1 MSELSHSEPAGAN
14 SPADSGS
21 TRADLL
27 RDAAERNATRITLSS
42 TPAWPATRPS
52 GWSAV
57 PKTEWAQ
64 PPKAVRRV
72 PAIAPRNI
80 VAAPHAPGSDDDI
93 AAESDDPI
101 EHEPLMALDALD
113 ESTLSM
119 ANLARVQAAERRTRE
134 ILQKYRA
141 AMREMQVRCEIID
154 QDLSLKKHRNPIHH
168 VESRIKSPESIF
180 EKLGRYGKEPTLE
193 NMERYIM
200 DIAGIRIICSYIQ
213 DVYNMLDLL
222 RRQDDLV
229 IVNVKDYIANPK
241 PNGYRSLHVIVRIPV
256 YFLDKKE
263 LIPVEIQLRT
273 IAMDFWASLEH
284 DLKYKAVR
292 EIEGIDSFRELKDCS
307 RIIEEVESRM
317 QILSRA
323 LDVDD

>member
-1 MSELSHSEPAGAN
+1 MSKTDGARPN
-14 SPADSGS
+14 EGS
-21 TRADLL
+21 RTRGG
-27 RDAAERNATRITLSS
+27 TRIVLSAA
-42 TPAWPATRPS
+42 PAWPATRPT
-52 GWSAV
+52 GW
-57 PKTEWAQ
+57 Q
-64 PPKAVRRV
+64 PMP
-72 PAIAPRNI
+72 
-80 VAAPHAPGSDDDI
+80 
-93 AAESDDPI
+93 ESDWSTTKGKTLHVAPPRISAPNGEGDRTESEDVDPI
-101 EHEPLMALDALD
+101 EKEPLIALDALD
-113 ESTLSM
+113 GDSLSS
-119 ANLARVQAAERRTRE
+119 ADLARVKAAERKTRE

-141 AMREMQVRCEIID
+141 AMREMMVRCEIID

-193 NMERYIM
+193 NMERYLM
-200 DIAGIRIICSYIQ
+200 DIAGVRIICSYIQ

-222 RRQDDLV
+222 KRQDDLV
-229 IVNVKDYIANPK
+229 IVNVKDYIKNPK
-241 PNGYRSLHVIVRIPV
+241 PNGYRSLHVIIRIPV

-292 EIEGIDSFRELKDCS
+292 QIQGIDAYHELKDCS

-317 QILSRA
+317 QVLARA
-323 LDVDD
+323 LDADDEEEE

>member
-1 MSELSHSEPAGAN
+1 MTN
-14 SPADSGS
+14 SDV
-21 TRADLL
+21 TRPNEDYRSLGG
-27 RDAAERNATRITLSS
+27 TRIVLSAA
-42 TPAWPATRPS
+42 PAWPATRPT
-52 GWSAV
+52 GWSSMPAGDWSTTKG
-57 PKTEWAQ
+57 KTMHVA
-64 PPKAVRRV
+64 PPR
-72 PAIAPRNI
+72 IAG
-80 VAAPHAPGSDDDI
+80 AEPGE
-93 AAESDDPI
+93 AAEDDGVDPI
-101 EHEPLMALDALD
+101 EKEPLIALDALD
-113 ESTLSM
+113 EQSLT
-119 ANLARVQAAERRTRE
+119 AADLARVKNAERKTRE

-141 AMREMQVRCEIID
+141 AMREMMVRCEIID

-200 DIAGIRIICSYIQ
+200 DIAGIRVICSYIH
-213 DVYNMLDLL
+213 DVYNLLELL
-222 RRQDDLV
+222 RKQDNLT
-229 IVNVKDYIANPK
+229 IVTVKDYIADPK

-292 EIEGIDSFRELKDCS
+292 RIQGIDSYHELKDCS

-317 QILSRA
+317 QILARA
-323 LDVDD
+323 LDADDED

>member
-1 MSELSHSEPAGAN
+1 MTQSDVTRPNEDYRS
-14 SPADSGS
+14 SGG
-21 TRADLL
+21 
-27 RDAAERNATRITLSS
+27 TRIILSAA
-42 TPAWPATRPS
+42 PAWPATRPT
-52 GWSAV
+52 GWRPASV
-57 PKTEWAQ
+57 GDWSTTKGKTLHVA
-64 PPKAVRRV
+64 PPR
-72 PAIAPRNI
+72 I
-80 VAAPHAPGSDDDI
+80 VDAKPGETTGDEDI
-93 AAESDDPI
+93 DPI
-101 EHEPLMALDALD
+101 EKEPLIALDALD
-113 ESTLSM
+113 EQSLT
-119 ANLARVQAAERRTRE
+119 AADLARVKNAERKTRE

-141 AMREMQVRCEIID
+141 AMREMMVRCEIID

-222 RRQDDLV
+222 KRQDDLI
-229 IVNVKDYIANPK
+229 IVNVKDYIKNPK
-241 PNGYRSLHVIVRIPV
+241 PNGYRSLHVITRIPV

-292 EIEGIDSFRELKDCS
+292 KIQGIDAYHELKDCS

-317 QILSRA
+317 QVLARA
-323 LDVDD
+323 LDTEDGD

>member
-1 MSELSHSEPAGAN
+1 MVQGKATGSADKRASE
-14 SPADSGS
+14 
-21 TRADLL
+21 
-27 RDAAERNATRITLSS
+27 ERLPNGTRITLSS

-52 GWSAV
+52 GWQPFTTNA
-57 PKTEWAQ
+57 EWQTDPQKGAH
-64 PPKAVRRV
+64 
-72 PAIAPRNI
+72 PAIAPRRI
-80 VAAPHAPGSDDDI
+80 AAPHAPGK
-93 AAESDDPI
+93 AAAADHAADRGKADDPI

-113 ESTLSM
+113 EGSLSG
-119 ANLARVQAAERRTRE
+119 ASLARVRAAERKTRE

-141 AMREMQVRCEIID
+141 AMREMMVRCEIID

-222 RRQDDLV
+222 KRQDDLV
-229 IVNVKDYIANPK
+229 IVNVKDYIKNPK
-241 PNGYRSLHVIVRIPV
+241 PNGYRSLHVIIRIPV

-292 EIEGIDSFRELKDCS
+292 QIEGMDAYHELKDCS
-307 RIIEEVESRM
+307 RIIEDVESRM
-317 QILSRA
+317 QVLAGA
-323 LDVDD
+323 LEDEED

>member
-1 MSELSHSEPAGAN
+1 MASI
-14 SPADSGS
+14 DV
-21 TRADLL
+21 TRPNEDY
-27 RDAAERNATRITLSS
+27 RTNGGTRIVLSAA
-42 TPAWPATRPS
+42 PAWPATRPT
-52 GWSAV
+52 GWQS
-57 PKTEWAQ
+57 
-64 PPKAVRRV
+64 V
-72 PAIAPRNI
+72 PAGDWSTTKGKTLHMAPPRA
-80 VAAPHAPGSDDDI
+80 VAPG
-93 AAESDDPI
+93 AVKGEEEESADAI
-101 EHEPLMALDALD
+101 EKQPLMALDALSEED
-113 ESTLSM
+113 LSS
-119 ANLARVQAAERRTRE
+119 ADLARVREAERKTRE

-141 AMREMQVRCEIID
+141 AMREMMVRCEIID
-154 QDLSLKKHRNPIHH
+154 QDLNLKKHRNPIHH

-193 NMERYIM
+193 NMERYLM

-222 RRQDDLV
+222 KRQDDLI
-229 IVNVKDYIANPK
+229 IVNVKDYIKNPK
-241 PNGYRSLHVIVRIPV
+241 PNGYRSLHVIIRIPV

-292 EIEGIDSFRELKDCS
+292 HIQGIDAYHELKDCS

-317 QILSRA
+317 QVLARA
-323 LDVDD
+323 LDADDE

>member
-1 MSELSHSEPAGAN
+1 MTN
-14 SPADSGS
+14 SDV
-21 TRADLL
+21 TRPNEDYRSLGG
-27 RDAAERNATRITLSS
+27 TRIVLSAA
-42 TPAWPATRPS
+42 PAWPATRPT
-52 GWSAV
+52 GWSSMPAGDWSTTKG
-57 PKTEWAQ
+57 KTMHVA
-64 PPKAVRRV
+64 PPR
-72 PAIAPRNI
+72 IAG
-80 VAAPHAPGSDDDI
+80 AEPGD
-93 AAESDDPI
+93 AAEDD
-101 EHEPLMALDALD
+101 EQSLTAAD
-113 ESTLSM
+113 
-119 ANLARVQAAERRTRE
+119 LARVKNAERKTRE

-141 AMREMQVRCEIID
+141 AMREMMVRCEIID

-222 RRQDDLV
+222 KRQDDLI
-229 IVNVKDYIANPK
+229 IVNVKDYIKNPK
-241 PNGYRSLHVIVRIPV
+241 PNGYRSLHVIIRIPV

-292 EIEGIDSFRELKDCS
+292 RIQGIDSYHELKDCS

-317 QILSRA
+317 QILARA
-323 LDVDD
+323 LDADDED

>member
-1 MSELSHSEPAGAN
+1 MASI
-14 SPADSGS
+14 DV
-21 TRADLL
+21 TRPNEDY
-27 RDAAERNATRITLSS
+27 RSNGGTRIVLSAA
-42 TPAWPATRPS
+42 PAWPATRPT
-52 GWSAV
+52 GWQS
-57 PKTEWAQ
+57 
-64 PPKAVRRV
+64 V
-72 PAIAPRNI
+72 PAGDWSTTKGKALHMAPPRA
-80 VAAPHAPGSDDDI
+80 VAPGAVS
-93 AAESDDPI
+93 AEEEEPADAI
-101 EHEPLMALDALD
+101 EKQPLMALDALSEED
-113 ESTLSM
+113 LSS
-119 ANLARVQAAERRTRE
+119 ADLARVREAERKTRE

-141 AMREMQVRCEIID
+141 AMREMMVRCEIID
-154 QDLSLKKHRNPIHH
+154 QDLNLKKHRNPIHH

-193 NMERYIM
+193 NMERYLM

-222 RRQDDLV
+222 KRQDDLI
-229 IVNVKDYIANPK
+229 IVNVKDYIKNPK
-241 PNGYRSLHVIVRIPV
+241 PNGYRSLHVIIRIPV

-292 EIEGIDSFRELKDCS
+292 HIQGIDAYHELKDCS

-317 QILSRA
+317 QVLARA
-323 LDVDD
+323 LDADDE

>member
-1 MSELSHSEPAGAN
+1 MTKS
-14 SPADSGS
+14 DV
-21 TRADLL
+21 TRPSDDYRTLGG
-27 RDAAERNATRITLSS
+27 TRIVLSAA
-42 TPAWPATRPS
+42 PAWPATRPT
-52 GWSAV
+52 GW
-57 PKTEWAQ
+57 
-64 PPKAVRRV
+64 R
-72 PAIAPRNI
+72 
-80 VAAPHAPGSDDDI
+80 AAPEADWSTTKGKKVHVAPPRAINPNAQQGERD
-93 AAESDDPI
+93 EVDPI
-101 EHEPLMALDALD
+101 EQEPLIALDALD
-113 ESTLSM
+113 EQSLP
-119 ANLARVQAAERRTRE
+119 AADLARVRSAERKTRE

-141 AMREMQVRCEIID
+141 AMREMMVRCEIID

-222 RRQDDLV
+222 KRQDDLV
-229 IVNVKDYIANPK
+229 IVNVKDYIKNPK
-241 PNGYRSLHVIVRIPV
+241 PNGYRSLHVIIRIPV

-292 EIEGIDSFRELKDCS
+292 EIQGVNAYHELKDCS

-317 QILSRA
+317 QVLARA
-323 LDVDD
+323 LDAEDD

>member
-1 MSELSHSEPAGAN
+1 MAGDAPDGMELDARDWSTTKGKTMHVAPPRIAGAE
-14 SPADSGS
+14 PGE
-21 TRADLL
+21 
-27 RDAAERNATRITLSS
+27 AAE
-42 TPAWPATRPS
+42 
-52 GWSAV
+52 
-57 PKTEWAQ
+57 
-64 PPKAVRRV
+64 
-72 PAIAPRNI
+72 
-80 VAAPHAPGSDDDI
+80 DDGV
-93 AAESDDPI
+93 DPI
-101 EHEPLMALDALD
+101 EKEPLIALDALD
-113 ESTLSM
+113 EQSLT
-119 ANLARVQAAERRTRE
+119 AADLARVKNAERKTRE

-141 AMREMQVRCEIID
+141 AMREMMVRCEIID

-222 RRQDDLV
+222 KRQDDLI
-229 IVNVKDYIANPK
+229 IVNVKDYIKNPK
-241 PNGYRSLHVIVRIPV
+241 PNGYRSLHVIIRIPV

-292 EIEGIDSFRELKDCS
+292 RIQGIDSYHELKDCS

-317 QILSRA
+317 QILARA
-323 LDVDD
+323 LDADDED

>member
-1 MSELSHSEPAGAN
+1 MASI
-14 SPADSGS
+14 DV
-21 TRADLL
+21 TRPNEDY
-27 RDAAERNATRITLSS
+27 RTNGGTRIVLSAA
-42 TPAWPATRPS
+42 PAWPATRPS
-52 GWSAV
+52 GWQS
-57 PKTEWAQ
+57 
-64 PPKAVRRV
+64 V
-72 PAIAPRNI
+72 PAGDWSTTKGKSLHMAPPRA
-80 VAAPHAPGSDDDI
+80 VAPGAVKSEEE
-93 AAESDDPI
+93 ESADPI
-101 EHEPLMALDALD
+101 EKQPLMALDALSEED
-113 ESTLSM
+113 LSS
-119 ANLARVQAAERRTRE
+119 ADLARVREAERKTRE

-141 AMREMQVRCEIID
+141 AMREMMVRCEIID
-154 QDLSLKKHRNPIHH
+154 QDLNLKKHRNPIHH

-193 NMERYIM
+193 NMERYLM

-222 RRQDDLV
+222 KRQDDLI
-229 IVNVKDYIANPK
+229 IVNVKDYIKNPK
-241 PNGYRSLHVIVRIPV
+241 PNGYRSLHVIIRIPV

-292 EIEGIDSFRELKDCS
+292 HIQGIDAYHELKDCS

-317 QILSRA
+317 QVLARA
-323 LDVDD
+323 LDADDE

>member
-1 MSELSHSEPAGAN
+1 MHVAPPRIAGAE
-14 SPADSGS
+14 PG
-21 TRADLL
+21 
-27 RDAAERNATRITLSS
+27 EAT
-42 TPAWPATRPS
+42 
-52 GWSAV
+52 
-57 PKTEWAQ
+57 E
-64 PPKAVRRV
+64 
-72 PAIAPRNI
+72 
-80 VAAPHAPGSDDDI
+80 DDGV
-93 AAESDDPI
+93 DPI
-101 EHEPLMALDALD
+101 EKEPLIALDALD
-113 ESTLSM
+113 EQSLT
-119 ANLARVQAAERRTRE
+119 AADLARVKNAERKTRE

-141 AMREMQVRCEIID
+141 AMREMMVRCEIID

-222 RRQDDLV
+222 KRQDDLI
-229 IVNVKDYIANPK
+229 IVNVKDYIKNPK
-241 PNGYRSLHVIVRIPV
+241 PNGYRSLHVIIRIPV

-292 EIEGIDSFRELKDCS
+292 RIQGIDSYHELKDCS

-317 QILSRA
+317 QILARA
-323 LDVDD
+323 LDADDED

>member
-1 MSELSHSEPAGAN
+1 MASI
-14 SPADSGS
+14 DV
-21 TRADLL
+21 TRPNEDY
-27 RDAAERNATRITLSS
+27 RTNGGTRIVLSAA
-42 TPAWPATRPS
+42 PAWPATRPS
-52 GWSAV
+52 GWQSV
-57 PKTEWAQ
+57 PAGDWSTTKGKTLHMA
-64 PPKAVRRV
+64 PPR
-72 PAIAPRNI
+72 AIAPGA
-80 VAAPHAPGSDDDI
+80 VKGEEE
-93 AAESDDPI
+93 ESADAI
-101 EHEPLMALDALD
+101 EKQPLMALDALSEED
-113 ESTLSM
+113 LSS
-119 ANLARVQAAERRTRE
+119 ADLARVREAERKTRE

-141 AMREMQVRCEIID
+141 AMREMMVRCEIID
-154 QDLSLKKHRNPIHH
+154 QDLNLKKHRNPIHH

-193 NMERYIM
+193 NMERYLM

-222 RRQDDLV
+222 KRQDDLI
-229 IVNVKDYIANPK
+229 IVNVKDYIKNPK
-241 PNGYRSLHVIVRIPV
+241 PNGYRSLHVIIRIPV

-292 EIEGIDSFRELKDCS
+292 HIQGIDAYHELKDCS

-317 QILSRA
+317 QVLARA
-323 LDVDD
+323 LDADDE

>member
-1 MSELSHSEPAGAN
+1 MASI
-14 SPADSGS
+14 DV
-21 TRADLL
+21 TRPNEDY
-27 RDAAERNATRITLSS
+27 RTNGGTRIVLSAA
-42 TPAWPATRPS
+42 PAWPATRPS
-52 GWSAV
+52 GWQSV
-57 PKTEWAQ
+57 PAGDWSTTKGKSLHMA
-64 PPKAVRRV
+64 PPR
-72 PAIAPRNI
+72 AIAPGA
-80 VAAPHAPGSDDDI
+80 VKSEEE
-93 AAESDDPI
+93 ESADPI
-101 EHEPLMALDALD
+101 EKQPLMALDALSEED
-113 ESTLSM
+113 LSS
-119 ANLARVQAAERRTRE
+119 ADLARVREAERKTRE

-141 AMREMQVRCEIID
+141 AMREMMVRCEIID
-154 QDLSLKKHRNPIHH
+154 QDLNLKKHRNPIHH

-193 NMERYIM
+193 NMERYLM

-222 RRQDDLV
+222 KRQDDLI
-229 IVNVKDYIANPK
+229 IVNVKDYIKNPK
-241 PNGYRSLHVIVRIPV
+241 PNGYRSLHVIIRIPV

-292 EIEGIDSFRELKDCS
+292 HIQGIDAYHELKDCS

-317 QILSRA
+317 QVLARA
-323 LDVDD
+323 LDADDE

>member
-1 MSELSHSEPAGAN
+1 MA
-14 SPADSGS
+14 S
-21 TRADLL
+21 TDVAPSSKDKRPSKG
-27 RDAAERNATRITLSS
+27 TRIVLSAA
-42 TPAWPATRPS
+42 PAWPATRPT
-52 GWSAV
+52 GWQSTPV
-57 PKTEWAQ
+57 GDWSTTKGKTLHVA
-64 PPKAVRRV
+64 PPRV
-72 PAIAPRNI
+72 N
-80 VAAPHAPGSDDDI
+80 APGQSSNH
-93 AAESDDPI
+93 AAGDVDPI
-101 EHEPLMALDALD
+101 EKEPLIALDALD
-113 ESTLSM
+113 PSSLS
-119 ANLARVQAAERRTRE
+119 AKDLARVQAAERKTRE

-141 AMREMQVRCEIID
+141 AMREMMVRCEIID
-154 QDLSLKKHRNPIHH
+154 QDLNLKKHRNPIHH

-193 NMERYIM
+193 NMERYLM

-222 RRQDDLV
+222 KRQDDLV
-229 IVNVKDYIANPK
+229 IVNVKDYIKNPK
-241 PNGYRSLHVIVRIPV
+241 PNGYRSLHVIIRIPV

-292 EIEGIDSFRELKDCS
+292 KIQGIDSYHELKDCS

-317 QILSRA
+317 QVLARA
-323 LDVDD
+323 LDADDEDDRPAS

>member
-1 MSELSHSEPAGAN
+1 MVAQDATQSQDSSNTSGGTRFILS
-14 SPADSGS
+14 
-21 TRADLL
+21 
-27 RDAAERNATRITLSS
+27 AA
-42 TPAWPATRPS
+42 PAWPATRPS
-52 GWSAV
+52 GWKAS
-57 PKTEWAQ
+57 PKTTWPSANDKTIHVAPPRLAGAQ
-64 PPKAVRRV
+64 AKQGEGGQA
-72 PAIAPRNI
+72 
-80 VAAPHAPGSDDDI
+80 GDDVI
-93 AAESDDPI
+93 DPI
-101 EHEPLMALDALD
+101 EKEPLIALDALD
-113 ESTLSM
+113 ESAMTS
-119 ANLARVQAAERRTRE
+119 ADLARVKAAERKTRE

-141 AMREMQVRCEIID
+141 AMREMMVRCEIID

-193 NMERYIM
+193 NMERYLM

-222 RRQDDLV
+222 KRQDDLV
-229 IVNVKDYIANPK
+229 LVNVKDYIKNPK
-241 PNGYRSLHVIVRIPV
+241 PNGYRSLHVIIRIPV

-284 DLKYKAVR
+284 DLKYKAVSK
-292 EIEGIDSFRELKDCS
+292 IQGIDAYHELKDCS

-317 QILSRA
+317 QVLSRA
-323 LDVDD
+323 LEVDEED